1 MPSAARSSALI
12 EKEKTMTQT
21 ELINAIIGA
30 NAPLSI
36 AEIVKIELETWRSS
50 PKRVAMLDGQRYYEA
65 QNDILNRRRMA
76 IGKNGQ
82 LTEVHN
88 VANNRIAHAFLQE
101 LVDQKTQYLLG
112 KAFSIKSDD
121 DSFVQAIYS
130 VLGDAE
136 TLRHTLKR
144 AAKDA
149 INKGIAWLHVYYD
162 TAGAFTIKRMEP
174 EEMVPLWAD
183 NEHTVLNGMIRV
195 YPVEVWEAR
204 TRKIIHKVELWT
216 DDGVQRWVEKDG
228 VLTEDPDLRSGAHM
242 TTADGKPFNWQKL
255 PFVAFKYNDEELP
268 LLHKVKTLV
277 DEYDRTVSDDA
288 NMLEDQPNKVFVIKN
303 FDGSDLGEFR
313 RNMSIYRAVKVL
325 SDGPGGGGVDTLD
338 TTPDVT
344 ASNQHLERIR
354 RDIYAFGRGVD
365 TRNERLTGATSGLA
379 LKFEYAQL
387 DLDCNSLETGL
398 QVAFQQLLWFV
409 KAHLANTGKGSFENA
424 TAQIVCNRDIIINE
438 ESAIVMC
445 ANSMGMISEETIVA
459 NHPWVEDPTAEMER
473 LKAQRRTEVQR
484 YGGDYGDGD
493 DV

>member
-1 MPSAARSSALI
+1 
-12 EKEKTMTQT
+12 MTQT
-21 ELINAIIGA
+21 ELINAIIKG
-30 NAPLSI
+30 NAPLPI
-36 AEIVKIELETWRSS
+36 EEIVKLELSAWRSS
-50 PKRVAMLDGQRYYEA
+50 PKRAAMLDGQRYYEA
-65 QNDILNRRRMA
+65 GNDILNRRRMA
-76 IGKNGQ
+76 IGAKGQ
-82 LTEVHN
+82 LTEVQN

-112 KAFSIKSDD
+112 KAFSIKSDND
-121 DSFVQAIYS
+121 AFVQAIYD
-130 VLGDAE
+130 VLGDDE
-136 TLRHTLKR
+136 SLRHLLKR
-144 AAKDA
+144 VAKDA

-162 TAGAFTIKRMEP
+162 ANGDFKLKRMEP
-174 EEMVPLWAD
+174 EEMIPLWAD

-195 YPVEVWEAR
+195 YPVELWEASI
-204 TRKIIHKVELWT
+204 RKIIHKVELWT
-216 DDGVQRWVEKDG
+216 NDGVQRWVERDG
-228 VLTEDPDLRSGAHM
+228 ALTEDADLPSGPHM
-242 TTADGKPFNWQKL
+242 TTADGKPFNWQRL
-255 PFVAFKYNDEELP
+255 PFIAFKYNDEERP

-365 TRNERLTGATSGLA
+365 TRNERLTGATSGQA

-387 DLDCNSLETGL
+387 DLDCNGLETNL
-398 QVAFQQLLWFV
+398 QVAFQELLWFV

-424 TAQIVCNRDIIINE
+424 TAQIICNRDIIINE
-438 ESAIVMC
+438 ESAISMC
-445 ANSMGMISEETIVA
+445 ANSMGILSEETVLA
-459 NHPWVEDPTAEMER
+459 NHPWVDDPQEELKR
-473 LKAQRRTEVQR
+473 LKAQKKEAVKQF
-484 YGGDYGDGD
+484 GAAYGDQDDGD
-493 DV
+493 EE

>member
-1 MPSAARSSALI
+1 LI

-36 AEIVKIELETWRSS
+36 AEIVKMELEAWRRS
-50 PKRVAMLDGQRYYEA
+50 PRRTAMLDGQRYYEA
-65 QNDILNRRRMA
+65 ENDILTRKRKA
-76 IGKNGQ
+76 IGKDGR
-82 LTEVHN
+82 LMEVDN
-88 VANNRIAHAFLQE
+88 VANNRIAHAFMQE

-112 KAFSIKSDD
+112 KAFSIKSDND
-121 DSFVQAIYS
+121 AFVKAIYE
-130 VLGDAE
+130 VLGDDE
-136 TLRHTLKR
+136 SLRHLLKR

-162 TAGAFTIKRMEP
+162 TAGAFKVKRMDP
-174 EEMVPLWAD
+174 EEMIPLWAD

-195 YPVEVWEAR
+195 YPVEVWEAK

-228 VLTEDPDLRSGAHM
+228 ALTEDPDLPSGAHM
-242 TTADGKPFNWQKL
+242 TTGDGKPFNWQKL
-255 PFVAFKYNDEELP
+255 PFVALKYNDEERP

-288 NMLEDQPNKVFVIKN
+288 NMLEDQPNKVFVLTN
-303 FDGSDLGEFR
+303 YDGADLGEFR
-313 RNMSIYRAVKVL
+313 RNMALYRAVKVT
-325 SDGPGGGGVDTLD
+325 DNGGVDTLD

-365 TRNERLTGATSGLA
+365 TRNERLTGATSGQA

-387 DLDCNSLETGL
+387 DLDCNGLETNL
-398 QVAFQQLLWFV
+398 QVAFQELLWFV

-424 TAQIVCNRDIIINE
+424 TAQIICNRDIIINE
-438 ESAIVMC
+438 ESAISMC
-445 ANSMGMISEETIVA
+445 ANSMGILSEETVLA
-459 NHPWVEDPTAEMER
+459 NHPWVDDPQEELKR
-473 LKAQRRTEVQR
+473 LKAQKKEAVKQF
-484 YGGDYGDGD
+484 GAAYGDQDDGD
-493 DV
+493 EE